1 MTNIF
6 MKVNKD
12 LFKLKLNP
20 TEILIIAQVMEF
32 QTNTN
37 DCFISNKVL
46 AEQFGVSEKTIS
58 RAVEA
63 LEQRG
68 FITRNTKNVKG
79 GKERH
84 MRVNLDKIE
93 EELTKDNLSVVNDE
107 PQKPQRTNC
116 PLTTDKMSLVKG
128 QNDII
133 KDNGIDNLKDNYGK
147 IEEPA
152 APSIFLTTNEEAEK
166 PKAEVKSSF
175 NNPIKVS
182 REWLVERYNHS
193 DWSAYETV
201 GVFKWHNDG
210 NYYKVVC

>member
-93 EELTKDNLSVVNDE
+93 EELTKDNLSVVNEE
-107 PQKPQRTNC
+107 PKNPQRTNC
-116 PLTTDKMSLVKG
+116 PLTTDFVVLV
-128 QNDII
+128 I
-133 KDNGIDNLKDNYGK
+133 
-147 IEEPA
+147 
-152 APSIFLTTNEEAEK
+152 
-166 PKAEVKSSF
+166 
-175 NNPIKVS
+175 
-182 REWLVERYNHS
+182 
-193 DWSAYETV
+193 
-201 GVFKWHNDG
+201 
-210 NYYKVVC
+210 